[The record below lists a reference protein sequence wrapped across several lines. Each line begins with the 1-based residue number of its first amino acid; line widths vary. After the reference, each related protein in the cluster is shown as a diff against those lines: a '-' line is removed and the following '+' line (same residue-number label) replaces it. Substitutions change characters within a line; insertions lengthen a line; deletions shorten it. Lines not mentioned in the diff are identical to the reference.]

1 MSFPSSCS
9 LERYTSVAGEGQGVG
24 GRIVSALDDDGR
36 MGPGREKRLERDG
49 CYSPPS
55 SNTHPAVCPGREK
68 ESLVIGKETGSRD

>member
-49 CYSPPS
+49 CYSREG
-55 SNTHPAVCPGREK
+55 VVRPGTGE
-68 ESLVIGKETGSRD
+68 GKLGNRKGDR